1 MMRETPLHGWALP
14 ILILG
19 FCADAIGRDTE
30 TGQEVEIRADRLLSD
45 RSAESIAQRVLPSTQ
60 SITSIQPDDWAISPA
75 VRLEDLAMA
84 VPGVLIEPVNAGLSS
99 AVKMRGFAV
108 TRLHRD
114 GLPDVQRMY
123 VRDLATVS
131 RVDFLQGPAGALAG
145 VAAPGGMVQ
154 FVGKRPQAAANT
166 HFQAVTGT
174 QAFGRLV
181 LDSTG
186 PLDGDAAHLR
196 YRLIAVAQN
205 GHADPAHLPERHQQ
219 GLAALEWHYD
229 AGWVG
234 IDLQEQRN
242 QTPFT
247 FGTVI
252 TNGGVAGRA
261 VQTAEVAW
269 DRVFVLPGGAP
280 ADRRY
285 HDTRLQ
291 WHHRLP
297 ADWSMALTAAQSTV
311 TRDETLL
318 GYWAI
323 TSPTSLSS
331 YWTRYHDSYR
341 QRAARLDVQRQ
352 LQHGEWRHDVRVGAD
367 HYQQGFLF
375 DGQQNIGAFSIDVAN
390 PQAAAWSTPPAPTSR
405 RYNDERIQ
413 ESGVW
418 LADQAHFGADLDF
431 TAMTR
436 HQSYTIE
443 STRVPAPRKA
453 VGSAGA
459 TIWVAGMSWRPAS
472 AWRVFASR
480 ATGMD
485 ANRGTLATGG
495 FLEPQTALQ
504 TEAGLH
510 VQHGPLQI
518 TGNLWRIDLNHLAM
532 ADPLDRTALV
542 AAGGRRV
549 QGMQAMLLLDSGDW
563 GGTGTV
569 SVQRTR
575 QTVRTSSSLGDRF
588 VGVPD
593 HQASLQTWWRLP
605 LAAAQPV
612 TLAAGLTGVGPRMA
626 DAANTVRVPGFARID
641 VSLRVRS
648 DVAQGQ
654 WTLQVRNV
662 ADLRY
667 VAALTRV
674 DDVYQGARRQAWL
687 GWQGRW

>member
-1 MMRETPLHGWALP
+1 
-14 ILILG
+14 
-19 FCADAIGRDTE
+19 
-30 TGQEVEIRADRLLSD
+30 
-45 RSAESIAQRVLPSTQ
+45 
-60 SITSIQPDDWAISPA
+60 
-75 VRLEDLAMA
+75 
-84 VPGVLIEPVNAGLSS
+84 
-99 AVKMRGFAV
+99 
-108 TRLHRD
+108 
-114 GLPDVQRMY
+114 
-123 VRDLATVS
+123 
-131 RVDFLQGPAGALAG
+131 
-145 VAAPGGMVQ
+145 
-154 FVGKRPQAAANT
+154 
-166 HFQAVTGT
+166 
-174 QAFGRLV
+174 
-181 LDSTG
+181 
-186 PLDGDAAHLR
+186 
-196 YRLIAVAQN
+196 
-205 GHADPAHLPERHQQ
+205 
-219 GLAALEWHYD
+219 
-229 AGWVG
+229 
-234 IDLQEQRN
+234 
-242 QTPFT
+242 
-247 FGTVI
+247 
-252 TNGGVAGRA
+252 
-261 VQTAEVAW
+261 
-269 DRVFVLPGGAP
+269 
-280 ADRRY
+280 
-285 HDTRLQ
+285 
-291 WHHRLP
+291 
-297 ADWSMALTAAQSTV
+297 
-311 TRDETLL
+311 
-318 GYWAI
+318 
-323 TSPTSLSS
+323 
-331 YWTRYHDSYR
+331 
-341 QRAARLDVQRQ
+341 
-352 LQHGEWRHDVRVGAD
+352 
-367 HYQQGFLF
+367 
-375 DGQQNIGAFSIDVAN
+375 
-390 PQAAAWSTPPAPTSR
+390 
-405 RYNDERIQ
+405 
-413 ESGVW
+413 
-418 LADQAHFGADLDF
+418 
-431 TAMTR
+431 
-436 HQSYTIE
+436 
-443 STRVPAPRKA
+443 
-453 VGSAGA
+453 
-459 TIWVAGMSWRPAS
+459 
-472 AWRVFASR
+472 
-480 ATGMD
+480 MD